1 MSLDLSSVAAK
12 TSYALGID
20 VGNSF
25 RRLPF
30 KIEVAAFC
38 QGIQDLAAGT
48 KLQLSPEEFQAV
60 MQAFQKQMQPQQQQ
74 AGQEASADGETN
86 RATGEEFLAK
96 NKTRAGVTTTAS
108 GLQYEVLTAGA
119 GAKPAATDVV
129 TVHYVGRLLDDTEF
143 DSSVSRGEPATFP
156 LSQVIPGWTEGVQLM
171 SVGGKYRFFIP
182 SDLAYGTRG
191 AGQVIGPHRTLVFD
205 VELLSIATAKG

>member
-1 MSLDLSSVAAK
+1 MPADLSSVAAK

-38 QGIQDLAAGT
+38 RGIQDLAGGV

-60 MQAFQKQMQPQQQQ
+60 MQAFQKQMQQQ
-74 AGQEASADGETN
+74 AGQDQGAAGDANRKAGEV
-86 RATGEEFLAK
+86 FLAK
-96 NKTRAGVTTTAS
+96 NKARSGVTATAS

-119 GAKPAATDVV
+119 GAKPQATDVV

-156 LSQVIPGWTEGVQLM
+156 LNQVIPGWTEGVQLM
-171 SVGGKYRFFIP
+171 GVGGKYRFFIP
-182 SDLAYGTRG
+182 SELAYGARG
-191 AGQVIGPHRTLVFD
+191 AGQMIGPHSTLVFE
-205 VELLSIATAKG
+205 VELLSIAPAKA

>member
-1 MSLDLSSVAAK
+1 MSLELSSVAAK

-38 QGIQDLAAGT
+38 QGIQDLAAGA

-60 MQAFQKQMQPQQQQ
+60 MQAFQKQMQQQQQQ
-74 AGQEASADGETN
+74 AGEEAGANGDAN
-86 RATGEEFLAK
+86 RKVGEEFLAK
-96 NKTRAGVTTTAS
+96 NKSRSGVTTTAS

-129 TVHYVGRLLDDTEF
+129 TVHYTGRLLDDTEF

-156 LSQVIPGWTEGVQLM
+156 LNQVIPGWTEGVQLM
-171 SVGGKYRFFIP
+171 GIGGKYRFFIP
-182 SDLAYGTRG
+182 SDLAYGARG
-191 AGQVIGPHRTLVFD
+191 AGQVIGPHSTLVFD
-205 VELLSIATAKG
+205 VELLSIAPAKG